1 MKIDYNIPENLN
13 SYTQVV
19 TDIAMIAES
28 LIEKRGYYDYDSQGL
43 SMAIAD
49 WAKDFEEA
57 WQTLGLNDDYSVD
70 YFEMI
75 DAYANRKLESFFE
88 NVPCMKHEEKPEIKN
103 GVWLRVG
110 MKLDLPEEQER
121 LVMSGCGVSKTIIR
135 QAIME
140 GNYKLDG
147 ETYIP
152 ASVVEEWLDRTDASY
167 PYSNAEEVVYT
178 F

>member
-110 MKLDLPEEQER
+110 MKLDLPEAQER
-121 LVMSGCGVSKTIIR
+121 LVRSGCGVAKTVIR

-152 ASVVEEWLDRTDASY
+152 DDLIEEYNYTHDTDY
-167 PYSNAEEVVYT
+167 PYNITYN